1 MINAPCQKRLW
12 PPLKG
17 LFGRGPL
24 ACGMFIPV
32 TTCVPSDSPSINS
45 VVIPSEKDQKD

>member
-1 MINAPCQKRLW
+1 MINAQCQNRLW

-32 TTCVPSDSPSINS
+32 TTCIPTDSLSISS
-45 VVIPSEKDQKD
+45 VGIPSEQDQKD